1 MPPERILLIRHGET
15 DWNAEERWQGFAPT
29 ELNALGHRQA
39 AVLADYLAQRPIA
52 AIYSSDLPRTWQ
64 TAVPLARVL
73 GLEPQPDPRWREINL
88 GVFQGLTIAEMEQQY
103 PDEVLAR
110 KADLWGYV
118 YPQGESRRDLANRAR
133 AAWEQVVAN
142 ASGKE
147 VAVISHGG
155 TIRSLLWDLFGEDGD
170 EKLHQPITNT
180 SITTIEVAAGQY
192 VLHTVG
198 ETPHLANAQIRPDG
212 A

>member
-29 ELNALGHRQA
+29 ELNALGRQQA
-39 AVLADYLAQRPIA
+39 AALAEYLAQRPIS

-64 TAVPLARVL
+64 TAMPLARAL

-88 GVFQGLTIAEMEQQY
+88 GVFQGLTHAEMEQQY
-103 PDEVLAR
+103 PDEIIAR
-110 KADLWGYV
+110 KADLWGYT
-118 YPQGESRRDLANRAR
+118 YPQGESRRDLGSRAL
-133 AAWEQVVAN
+133 AAWEHVLAN
-142 ASGKE
+142 SAGQE

-155 TIRSLLWDLFGEDGD
+155 TIRTLLWLLFGEQD
-170 EKLHQPITNT
+170 ERLHAPITNT
-180 SITTIEVAAGQY
+180 SITTIDVGSGQ
-192 VLHTVG
+192 VILRTVG
-198 ETPHLANAQIRPDG
+198 ETSHLTNALARPDG